1 MGFETVTRVASRTS
15 VLFDAPGDHHDDQGK
30 VLSDEAC
37 STTSSSSIGRDS
49 DDDVSSERS
58 MNENEN
64 ENEAES
70 KYNGGALEA
79 MEALE
84 QVLPMRRGISN
95 YYNGKSKSFTSLAD
109 VVTTPSVK
117 DIVKPENAYTRRRRN
132 LMALTHV
139 WDKNR
144 NSSLRSNGGGISKR
158 TMSLSKSSL
167 ALAVAMTNSDSNSSI
182 SSDDSPSSSSN
193 SSSPSSTLPPLPP
206 RNRVSSLASPLQRN
220 FFSLADLHHCAI
232 AASMKMSSSSL
243 GHETAHH
250 QS

>member
-15 VLFDAPGDHHDDQGK
+15 VLFDAPGDDHDDQGK
-30 VLSDEAC
+30 VLSDEVS
-37 STTSSSSIGRDS
+37 STTSSSSSIGRDS

-58 MNENEN
+58 MDEN

-70 KYNGGALEA
+70 KYNGGALDA

-132 LMALTHV
+132 LMAFNHV

-193 SSSPSSTLPPLPP
+193 SSSPSSSLPPLPP

-232 AASMKMSSSSL
+232 AASMNMSSSSL
-243 GHETAHH
+243 GHETTHH
-250 QS
+250 PS